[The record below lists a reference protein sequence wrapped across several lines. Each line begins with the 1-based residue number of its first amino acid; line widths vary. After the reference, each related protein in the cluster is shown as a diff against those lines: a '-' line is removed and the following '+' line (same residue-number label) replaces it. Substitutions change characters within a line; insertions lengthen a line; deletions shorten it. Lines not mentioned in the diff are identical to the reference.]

1 MDTGAPVDEAQA
13 APTAPAQPDTARP
26 GSGGAAGE
34 PASPSRGR
42 GVQLPKEREVEFA
55 EFETRM
61 RKFLLELVEP
71 TIQKA
76 SSLQL
81 DIDAIKNLTDKHAK
95 SIQDVTLASV
105 KAEQQ
110 ISIVEHFR
118 EEMSRWDVQRRGQE
132 AKVAEELSLM
142 KHELD
147 GFRYNLERKEASIHG
162 LQRTVDR
169 VTAEMNRLQD
179 SQDQLRKYCEERID
193 QQSKSINTARAD
205 LEVKLIA
212 LETKHN
218 SLADEL
224 WGEETGLAKVTGEL
238 SKTNLVVQQLTE
250 EMKKVQDKKASLTQ
264 LAKVQEE
271 VNELIREATSNVTS
285 LKLTVGNVVSD
296 VKEHFRTASNTI
308 AAHNATMIAEIRGS
322 YQEELDHSAKLRQE
336 VMKFMQDTQAAIK
349 HLEQVA
355 QSSHDQTEA
364 MVREVRLDVEELNRK
379 RKRDKANAD
388 IENKALK
395 KRLGGV
401 FDNSDLVLKGLEHL
415 SGVLAALLE
424 SNRMQAA
431 LELQDDNDRRKVALT
446 GYKEQGGKD
455 KQEGGKT
462 PRKAGK
468 DQSVIS
474 VDNRCLSCSGQT
486 ATVLAGFKI
495 ACLQYAP
502 GQVKYETKDYD
513 RSELLVMRNELVEQA
528 HEALVNGPEGLH
540 KDVQRKMGGDMMGD
554 TGGGSAGQLP
564 NLAQTG
570 RQGSRPRGSLTAR

>member
-1 MDTGAPVDEAQA
+1 VD
-13 APTAPAQPDTARP
+13 
-26 GSGGAAGE
+26 G
-34 PASPSRGR
+34 ASPAKPG
-42 GVQLPKEREVEFA
+42 GGNVALPKEREVEFA

-61 RKFLLELVEP
+61 RKFLLELMEP
-71 TIQKA
+71 TIHKA
-76 SSLQL
+76 SAQQL
-81 DIDAIKNLTDKHAK
+81 EIDQIKAMVDKHAK
-95 SIQDVTLASV
+95 SIQEVTLTSV

-193 QQSKSINTARAD
+193 SQSKSINSARAD
-205 LEVKLIA
+205 LEVKLIS

-250 EMKKVQDKKASLTQ
+250 EMKRVQEKKASLTQ

-322 YQEELDHSAKLRQE
+322 YQEELDHSSKLRQE

-379 RKRDKANAD
+379 RKRDKANSD

-431 LELQDDNDRRKVALT
+431 LELQDDTDRRKVALT
-446 GYKEQGGKD
+446 GYKEAPGA
-455 KQEGGKT
+455 KQPEGTKT
-462 PRKAGK
+462 PRK
-468 DQSVIS
+468 SVKEQQVVS

-502 GQVKYETKDYD
+502 GQVKYDMKDFD
-513 RSELLVMRNELVEQA
+513 RSELLNMRNELVEQA
-528 HEALVNGPEGLH
+528 HEALINGPEGLSKEAK
-540 KDVQRKMGGDMMGD
+540 KDSLRDHGFAAESWPQII
-554 TGGGSAGQLP
+554 
-564 NLAQTG
+564 
-570 RQGSRPRGSLTAR
+570 RQVGA

>member
-1 MDTGAPVDEAQA
+1 
-13 APTAPAQPDTARP
+13 
-26 GSGGAAGE
+26 
-34 PASPSRGR
+34 
-42 GVQLPKEREVEFA
+42 
-55 EFETRM
+55 
-61 RKFLLELVEP
+61 
-71 TIQKA
+71 
-76 SSLQL
+76 
-81 DIDAIKNLTDKHAK
+81 
-95 SIQDVTLASV
+95 
-105 KAEQQ
+105 
-110 ISIVEHFR
+110 
-118 EEMSRWDVQRRGQE
+118 
-132 AKVAEELSLM
+132 
-142 KHELD
+142 
-147 GFRYNLERKEASIHG
+147 
-162 LQRTVDR
+162 
-169 VTAEMNRLQD
+169 
-179 SQDQLRKYCEERID
+179 
-193 QQSKSINTARAD
+193 
-205 LEVKLIA
+205 
-212 LETKHN
+212 
-218 SLADEL
+218 
-224 WGEETGLAKVTGEL
+224 
-238 SKTNLVVQQLTE
+238 
-250 EMKKVQDKKASLTQ
+250 
-264 LAKVQEE
+264 

-415 SGVLAALLE
+415 SGVLGALLE

-431 LELQDDNDRRKVALT
+431 MELQDDMDRRKVALT
-446 GYKEQGGKD
+446 GYKEQPGPQQPDGKD
-455 KQEGGKT
+455 KKGAAT
-462 PRKAGK
+462 PRKGAK
-468 DQSVIS
+468 EQSVIS

-502 GQVKYETKDYD
+502 GQVKYDTKDFD

-528 HEALVNGPEGLH
+528 HEALVNGPEGLS
-540 KDVQRKMGGDMMGD
+540 KDVGRKDLSSDSHGH
-554 TGGGSAGQLP
+554 LP
-564 NLAQTG
+564 SLTKS
-570 RQGSRPRGSLTAR
+570 GSRSAR

>member
-1 MDTGAPVDEAQA
+1 MG
-13 APTAPAQPDTARP
+13 
-26 GSGGAAGE
+26 
-34 PASPSRGR
+34 
-42 GVQLPKEREVEFA
+42 
-55 EFETRM
+55 
-61 RKFLLELVEP
+61 
-71 TIQKA
+71 
-76 SSLQL
+76 
-81 DIDAIKNLTDKHAK
+81 
-95 SIQDVTLASV
+95 
-105 KAEQQ
+105 
-110 ISIVEHFR
+110 
-118 EEMSRWDVQRRGQE
+118 
-132 AKVAEELSLM
+132 
-142 KHELD
+142 
-147 GFRYNLERKEASIHG
+147 
-162 LQRTVDR
+162 
-169 VTAEMNRLQD
+169 
-179 SQDQLRKYCEERID
+179 DQLRKYCEERID
-193 QQSKSINTARAD
+193 SQSKSINSARAD
-205 LEVKLIA
+205 LEVKLTS

-250 EMKKVQDKKASLTQ
+250 EMKKVQEKKASLTQ
-264 LAKVQEE
+264 LSKVQEE

-285 LKLTVGNVVSD
+285 LKLTVGNVVND
-296 VKEHFRTASNTI
+296 VREHFRTASNTI

-322 YQEELDHSAKLRQE
+322 YQEELDHSSKLRQE

-431 LELQDDNDRRKVALT
+431 LELQDDMDRRKVALT
-446 GYKEQGGKD
+446 GYKEAPGAKAPD
-455 KQEGGKT
+455 DNKT
-462 PRKAGK
+462 PRGGSRKSMK
-468 DQSVIS
+468 EQQVVS

-502 GQVKYETKDYD
+502 GQVKYETKDYE
-513 RSELLVMRNELVEQA
+513 RSELVEQA

-540 KDVQRKMGGDMMGD
+540 KDVQRKMGGDIMG
-554 TGGGSAGQLP
+554 
-564 NLAQTG
+564 
-570 RQGSRPRGSLTAR
+570 

>member
-1 MDTGAPVDEAQA
+1 MADPGAA
-13 APTAPAQPDTARP
+13 AMASVLADAEGAGK
-26 GSGGAAGE
+26 GSGNVA
-34 PASPSRGR
+34 
-42 GVQLPKEREVEFA
+42 LPKEREVEFA

-61 RKFLLELVEP
+61 RKFLLGLMEP
-71 TIQKA
+71 TIHKA
-76 SSLQL
+76 SAQQL
-81 DIDAIKNLTDKHAK
+81 EIDQIKAMVDKHAK
-95 SIQDVTLASV
+95 SIQEVTLTSV

-193 QQSKSINTARAD
+193 SQSKSINSARAD
-205 LEVKLIA
+205 LEVKLIS

-250 EMKKVQDKKASLTQ
+250 EMKRVQEKKASLTQ

-271 VNELIREATSNVTS
+271 VKELIREATSNVTS

-431 LELQDDNDRRKVALT
+431 LELQDDMDRRKVALT
-446 GYKEQGGKD
+446 GYKETAAPGKPSTAS
-455 KQEGGKT
+455 T
-462 PRKAGK
+462 PRQTSRGAP
-468 DQSVIS
+468 VVS

-502 GQVKYETKDYD
+502 GQVKYDMKDFD
-513 RSELLVMRNELVEQA
+513 RSELLNMRNELVEQA
-528 HEALVNGPEGLH
+528 HEALINGPEGLS
-540 KDVQRKMGGDMMGD
+540 KEAKKTAFETTDSLPSLGRKS
-554 TGGGSAGQLP
+554 SAK
-564 NLAQTG
+564 
-570 RQGSRPRGSLTAR
+570 

>member
-1 MDTGAPVDEAQA
+1 MAALSGDVD
-13 APTAPAQPDTARP
+13 
-26 GSGGAAGE
+26 G
-34 PASPSRGR
+34 ASPAKPG
-42 GVQLPKEREVEFA
+42 GGNVALPKEREVEFA

-61 RKFLLELVEP
+61 RKFLLELMEP
-71 TIQKA
+71 TIHKA
-76 SSLQL
+76 SAQQL
-81 DIDAIKNLTDKHAK
+81 EIDQIKAMVDKHAK
-95 SIQDVTLASV
+95 SIQEVTLTSV

-193 QQSKSINTARAD
+193 SQSKSINSARAD
-205 LEVKLIA
+205 LEVKLIS

-250 EMKKVQDKKASLTQ
+250 EMKRVQEKKASLTQ

-322 YQEELDHSAKLRQE
+322 YQEELDHSSKLRQE

-379 RKRDKANAD
+379 RKRDKANSD

-424 SNRMQAA
+424 SNRIQAA
-431 LELQDDNDRRKVALT
+431 LELQDDTDRRKVALT
-446 GYKEQGGKD
+446 GYKEQPGPSQPGEKGQ
-455 KQEGGKT
+455 KTAAT
-462 PRKAGK
+462 PRKGAK
-468 DQSVIS
+468 EQSVIS

-502 GQVKYETKDYD
+502 GQVKYDMKDFD
-513 RSELLVMRNELVEQA
+513 RSELLNMRNELVEQA
-528 HEALVNGPEGLH
+528 HEALINGPEGLS
-540 KDVQRKMGGDMMGD
+540 KEAKKTAFETTDSLPSLGRKS
-554 TGGGSAGQLP
+554 SAK
-564 NLAQTG
+564 
-570 RQGSRPRGSLTAR
+570 